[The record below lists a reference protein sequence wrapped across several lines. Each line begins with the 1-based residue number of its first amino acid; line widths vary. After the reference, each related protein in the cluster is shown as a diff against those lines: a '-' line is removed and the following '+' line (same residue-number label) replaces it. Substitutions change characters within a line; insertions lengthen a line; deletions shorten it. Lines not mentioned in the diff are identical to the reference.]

1 MSQTA
6 HHGNGVQPLRDAV
19 ALALQRHAEQRE
31 RQPTRPAAAYLRVAL
46 QGARQMQRLARHYY
60 SFWQY
65 ALNVVDAV
73 IHAAY
78 EAEEALFAAG
88 SNSAT
93 YLTVIS
99 AAEALRLQ
107 LLDARKDAAD
117 ALVEKHQGRTADP
130 ARAHSTPRQFYD
142 HEDEDIYSSTML
154 IPGPLAYLS
163 RPLWDSHTERLPT
176 PILSDENMPAPS

>member
-1 MSQTA
+1 
-6 HHGNGVQPLRDAV
+6 
-19 ALALQRHAEQRE
+19 
-31 RQPTRPAAAYLRVAL
+31 RPAAAYLRAAL

-73 IHAAY
+73 IHAAH
-78 EAEEALFAAG
+78 EAESALFAAG
-88 SNSAT
+88 GNSAT

-117 ALVEKHQGRTADP
+117 ALMEKHQGRAVDL
-130 ARAHSTPRQFYD
+130 ARPHSSHSTPRQFYD
-142 HEDEDIYSSTML
+142 QEDEDIYSSTML
-154 IPGPLAYLS
+154 IPGPRAYLS
-163 RPLWDSHTERLPT
+163 RPLWDSPAGSLPT
-176 PILSDENMPAPS
+176 PTLSDASMPAPA